1 MILEYIAYVDPC
13 IKVEKWYRNFCVV
26 PFGID
31 VSNGAR
37 NPRWVNVYRN
47 RTHALE
53 TLQFLACT
61 HDKRL
66 RFGQR
71 SVSRYMPSNAFWLLR
86 RFLDSVSWNKSK
98 NGRPAYQF
106 FPSNVDARKKLYRS
120 ARTRKWRAKIDRFN
134 IEKSRIE
141 WAKLFSLSRSNGTS
155 IDTEKH
161 PILENYISFGRK

>member
-1 MILEYIAYVDPC
+1 MAHEILDELTC
-13 IKVEKWYRNFCVV
+13 IGIERMLWKLYNFSRAHTINVC
-26 PFGID
+26 
-31 VSNGAR
+31 AL
-37 NPRWVNVYRN
+37 VNVLCLDICR
-47 RTHALE
+47 RMHSG
-53 TLQFLACT
+53 C
-61 HDKRL
+61 
-66 RFGQR
+66 
-71 SVSRYMPSNAFWLLR
+71 WLLR

-155 IDTEKH
+155 IDTFHKKNIRFLKIIFPLEGNKYRYNSAINWKIFEK
-161 PILENYISFGRK
+161 S

>member
-1 MILEYIAYVDPC
+1 MAHEILDELTC
-13 IKVEKWYRNFCVV
+13 IGIERMLWKLYNFSRAHTINVC
-26 PFGID
+26 
-31 VSNGAR
+31 AL
-37 NPRWVNVYRN
+37 VNVLCLDICR
-47 RTHALE
+47 RMHSG
-53 TLQFLACT
+53 C
-61 HDKRL
+61 
-66 RFGQR
+66 
-71 SVSRYMPSNAFWLLR
+71 WLLR

-155 IDTEKH
+155 IDTFHKKNIRFLKIIFPLEGNKYHYNSAINWKIFEK
-161 PILENYISFGRK
+161 S